1 MTDKEQYQDLI
12 NLLRRDFCL
21 GLKWQRVE
29 KNISIEELCEK
40 SYLTKQEIEIIEGGE
55 KDFNIN
61 QLLQYLVAAELPML
75 HE

>member
-1 MTDKEQYQDLI
+1 MTDKEQYQDLV

-21 GLKWQRVE
+21 GLKRQREE

-40 SYLTKQEIEIIEGGE
+40 SYLTKQDIEAIEGGE
-55 KDFNIN
+55 KDFNIS